1 MAAVSSDD
9 WLLHRRTAT
18 CIFVPGGI
26 GRHRS
31 KCDTL
36 ISIQVGSKRMDMIK
50 YRLMANPDIQ
60 FIIFHTTVGSLLV
73 ETIMFKELKQ
83 LCNGMVW
90 TCNLLLNL
98 FSCSLIHVHSSMLVI
113 FTICSPAQLSI

>member
-1 MAAVSSDD
+1 MAAVSSSDD

-26 GRHRS
+26 GRRS

-36 ISIQVGSKRMDMIK
+36 IWIQVGSKRMDMIK
-50 YRLMANPDIQ
+50 YRANPDIQ

-73 ETIMFKELKQ
+73 EKVMFKELKQ

-98 FSCSLIHVHSSMLVI
+98 FSCSLIHVHSRMLVI
-113 FTICSPAQLSI
+113 FTICPPAQLSI